1 MDVSQFWAPTHKALS
16 MVPRLAEQK
25 LAMRQDNALMD
36 LRRQGMEMDQQRFNL
51 EQDQLAAQVEQQQT
65 KLAELAQFRQAAGQL
80 ENTPEG
86 HAQLQRR
93 FPMLYKEAGLSS
105 MLPEQPK
112 LSSDYQTYL
121 SGMGMQN
128 SPAAYRAWQD
138 SVIAQKRAGATQVS
152 NVISNKVG
160 EKGMT
165 KLAEKM
171 AESIVSRRSDVVDA
185 ANGLQT
191 IAQAEHLLDAGVI
204 TGTGAEFLL
213 NAGKALQRI
222 GVKVDDDA
230 ISNTEAYTA
239 LMGKEVGSLIRMFG
253 SGTGLSDADRQYA
266 EKIAGGK
273 ISVNEKSLRR
283 ILAMNKKARANLIKN
298 YNREARQAMSRPGAD
313 QLPFDLV
320 VPYEESPVTPSLR
333 QEAPPG
339 AIKKLRENPGL
350 AHYFKEKY
358 GYLPEGF

>member
-1 MDVSQFWAPTHKALS
+1 MDARQFFEPTYNALA
-16 MVPRLAEQK
+16 MGPRLAEQK
-25 LAMRQDNALMD
+25 LAVQQNNALMD

-105 MLPEQPK
+105 MLPE
-112 LSSDYQTYL
+112 LSADYQTYL

-128 SPAAYRAWQD
+128 SPEAYRAWQD

-171 AESIVSRRSDVVDA
+171 AENIVSRRADVVDA

-191 IAQAEHLLDAGVI
+191 IAQAENLIDAGVI

-283 ILAMNKKARANLIKN
+283 ILAMNKKARVNLIKN

-320 VPYEESPVTPSLR
+320 VPYEESSVTPSLR